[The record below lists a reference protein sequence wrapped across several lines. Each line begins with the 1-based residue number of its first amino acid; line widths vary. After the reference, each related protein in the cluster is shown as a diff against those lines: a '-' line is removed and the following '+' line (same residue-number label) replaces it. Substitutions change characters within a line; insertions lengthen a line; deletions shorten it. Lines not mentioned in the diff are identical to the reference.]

1 MWIWYGYLQRV
12 IIPFLK
18 SCHEIWVDFL
28 NYPLDFC
35 PVGGYREDESNS
47 EYSDSESDSDS
58 NSESDNDSGSTNLTT
73 VLEKGKNKA
82 EADEAEAD
90 EAEADEAEADE
101 AEADEAEADEA
112 VVVCRRD
119 TPEYSSISQFL
130 ITGIL
135 NKCMTSVS
143 NKSFLDEWIIVD
155 KKHIE
160 KKHIDDKKNE

>member
-18 SCHEIWVDFL
+18 SCHEIWLDFL

-35 PVGGYREDESNS
+35 PVGGYREYESNSEDNDSES
-47 EYSDSESDSDS
+47 EYSDSG
-58 NSESDNDSGSTNLTT
+58 ESDNDSGSANLTT
-73 VLEKGKNKA
+73 VLEKGKNED
-82 EADEAEAD
+82 EADDDDDNDDDNEEEVAD
-90 EAEADEAEADE
+90 EEE
-101 AEADEAEADEA
+101 
-112 VVVCRRD
+112 VVCRRD

-143 NKSFLDEWIIVD
+143 NTSFLDEWIIVD

>member
-35 PVGGYREDESNS
+35 PVGGYREHESN
-47 EYSDSESDSDS
+47 EDSDSGSDSDSDSGNSESDSD
-58 NSESDNDSGSTNLTT
+58 NNNDKLTT
-73 VLEKGKNKA
+73 VLEKNNKNENEDDTDEDEA
-82 EADEAEAD
+82 DVDEEADEND
-90 EAEADEAEADE
+90 NT
-101 AEADEAEADEA
+101 
-112 VVVCRRD
+112 VVNED
-119 TPEYSSISQFL
+119 SKPEYSSISQFL

-135 NKCMTSVS
+135 HKCMTSVS

-160 KKHIDDKKNE
+160 KNNNIDDKKNE

>member
-35 PVGGYREDESNS
+35 PVGGYREHESNS
-47 EYSDSESDSDS
+47 ENSDSDS
-58 NSESDNDSGSTNLTT
+58 GSDCDDNDKLTT
-73 VLEKGKNKA
+73 VLEKNNKNENEDDTDEDETDVDE
-82 EADEAEAD
+82 EADEND
-90 EAEADEAEADE
+90 NT
-101 AEADEAEADEA
+101 
-112 VVVCRRD
+112 VVNED
-119 TPEYSSISQFL
+119 SKPEYSSISQFL

-160 KKHIDDKKNE
+160 KNNNIDDKKNE